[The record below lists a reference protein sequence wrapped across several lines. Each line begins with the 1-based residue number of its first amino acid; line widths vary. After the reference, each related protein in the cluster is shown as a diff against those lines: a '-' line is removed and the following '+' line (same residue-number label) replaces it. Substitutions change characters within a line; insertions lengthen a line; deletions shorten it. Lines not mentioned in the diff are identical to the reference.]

1 MGKKLIFLDVDGT
14 LTDYDNHIPAFC
26 RSGDPQG
33 ARKRAPGLSVHRK
46 KQGGDL

>member
-14 LTDYDNHIPAFC
+14 LTDYDNHIC

-33 ARKRAPGLSVHRK
+33 ARKRTPGLSVHRK